1 MIFVLILTIGIK
13 VDPILRC
20 QILFLDLKWIA
31 LVYIILVSLESKM
44 IKNMNIFGTKK
55 AIVMSK
61 YILYSS
67 VFSSWNVITL

>member
-44 IKNMNIFGTKK
+44 IKIWTFLAIKK
-55 AIVMSK
+55 
-61 YILYSS
+61 L
-67 VFSSWNVITL
+67 L